1 VQNQKELKV
10 FNDIGQITAHNPV
23 VTIGIF
29 DGVHMGHVEILRRI
43 KKLAQSYEGESVV
56 ITLWPHP
63 RFVLQPEN
71 KELRLLTSLEEK
83 IELIRKQGIDKLLI
97 LPFTKEL
104 SNIPYDLFI
113 KDYIVGKI
121 GARHVVVGFNHHF
134 GKDRKGT
141 FESLQKSAKQYN
153 IHAERLDPVI
163 QDEIRI
169 SSSGIRHMIEE
180 GRITAANKALGYP
193 YFLNGMVVRGKKLGR
208 TLGFPTANIEPL
220 EPLKL
225 LPRTGVYATR
235 VKVEGNEYQGMLSIG
250 YRPTIETEKHERTIE
265 VNIFDFDADIY
276 NMPIQ
281 IIFTDWLRNEIKFNS
296 LQELRDQ
303 IATDKME
310 VLKLF
315 KTNTVNK

>member
-1 VQNQKELKV
+1 MKV
-10 FNDIGQITAHNPV
+10 FNDIGQITARNPV

-43 KKLAQSYEGESVV
+43 RKLAEAYEGESVV

-71 KELRLLTSLEEK
+71 RELRLLTSLEEK
-83 IELIRKQGIDKLLI
+83 IELIRKQDIDKLLI

-104 SNIPYDLFI
+104 SNIPYDQFI

-141 FESLQKSAKQYN
+141 FESLQKSARQYK
-153 IHAERLDPVI
+153 IRAERLDPVI

-193 YFLNGMVVRGKKLGR
+193 YFLNGTVVKGNQLGR
-208 TLGFPTANIEPL
+208 TLGFPTANVEPL

-225 LPRTGVYATR
+225 IPRTGVYAA
-235 VKVEGNEYQGMLSIG
+235 KVNMEGREYLGMLSIG

-265 VNIFDFDADIY
+265 VNIFDFEADIY
-276 NMPIQ
+276 NKPIQ
-281 IIFTDWLRNEIKFNS
+281 IIFEEWLRNEIKFNS
-296 LQELRDQ
+296 LRELRDQ

-315 KTNTVNK
+315 RANAVNK

>member
-10 FNDIGQITAHNPV
+10 FNDIADITASNPV

-29 DGVHMGHVEILRRI
+29 DGVHQGHVEILRKI
-43 KKLAQSYEGESVV
+43 KKLAREYEGESVV

-71 KELRLLTSLEEK
+71 KELKLLTSLDEK
-83 IELIRKQGIDKLLI
+83 IELISKQGIDKVLI

-104 SNIPYDLFI
+104 SNTPYDLFI
-113 KDYIVGKI
+113 KNYIVDRI

-141 FESLQKSAKQYN
+141 FESLQKSARQFN
-153 IHAERLDPVI
+153 IQAERLDPVI
-163 QDEIRI
+163 QDETRI
-169 SSSGIRHMIEE
+169 SSSGIRHMLEE
-180 GRITAANKALGYP
+180 GRISAANKALGYS
-193 YFLNGMVVRGKKLGR
+193 YFLNGTVVHGKQLGR
-208 TLGFPTANIEPL
+208 TLGFPTANIMPL

-225 LPRTGVYATR
+225 VPRTGIYAAR
-235 VKVEGNEYQGMLSIG
+235 VKLEGKEYPGMLSIG
-250 YRPTIETEKHERTIE
+250 YRPTVETEKHERTIE

-276 NMPIQ
+276 DQPIQ
-281 IIFTDWLRNEIKFNS
+281 IIFEDWLRNEIKFNS
-296 LQELRDQ
+296 LRELRDQ
-303 IATDKME
+303 IATDKLE

-315 KTNTVNK
+315 RTNKGIK

>member
-1 VQNQKELKV
+1 MKV
-10 FNDIGQITAHNPV
+10 YNDIAQITARNPV

-29 DGVHMGHVEILRRI
+29 DGVHQGHVEILRKIR
-43 KKLAQSYEGESVV
+43 KLAGDYEGESVV

-71 KELRLLTSLEEK
+71 KELRLLTSLDEK
-83 IELIRKQGIDKLLI
+83 IELITNQGIDKVLI

-113 KDYIVGKI
+113 KDYIIGKI

-153 IHAERLDPVI
+153 FHAERLDPVI
-163 QDEIRI
+163 RDEIRI
-169 SSSGIRHMIEE
+169 SSSGIRNMLEE

-193 YFLNGMVVRGKKLGR
+193 YFLNGIVVHGKKLGR
-208 TLGFPTANIEPL
+208 TLGFPTANIRPL
-220 EPLKL
+220 EPFKL
-225 LPRTGVYATR
+225 VPRTGIYAAQ
-235 VKVEGNEYQGMLSIG
+235 VKVEGKEYTGMLSIG
-250 YRPTIETEKHERTIE
+250 FRPTVETEKHERTIE

-276 NMPIQ
+276 DKPIQ
-281 IIFTDWLRNEIKFNS
+281 IIFKDWLRNEIKFNS
-296 LQELRDQ
+296 LRELRDQ
-303 IATDKME
+303 IAQDKTE
-310 VLKLF
+310 VLKLLR
-315 KTNTVNK
+315 TNTGKK